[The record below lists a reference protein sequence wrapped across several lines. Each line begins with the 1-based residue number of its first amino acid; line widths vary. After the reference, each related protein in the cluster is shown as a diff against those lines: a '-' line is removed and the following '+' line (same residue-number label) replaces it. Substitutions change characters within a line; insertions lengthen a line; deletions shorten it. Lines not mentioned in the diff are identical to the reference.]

1 MEYIMPIMNF
11 DCIDNKDAVIQL
23 DMNNRTLSLVE
34 NGSIYAEATPERVQ
48 NWHKLAKR
56 MGKLLSYYNYD
67 GKLLSID

>member
-1 MEYIMPIMNF
+1 MDHIMPIMIF
-11 DCIDNKDAVIQL
+11 DCIDNEDAVIEL
-23 DMNNRTLSLVE
+23 DMQDNTLSLVE

-48 NWHKLAKR
+48 NWHKIAKR